1 MTKSLINKKRILNVL
16 LLALLIALPTNSFSQ
31 DNTSISNNNGK
42 SKIHITNNGKDF
54 KIEYEGDITLSDD
67 DKDII
72 AISNGGFIEIERS
85 SFGSKRR
92 IVVESDRNGK
102 LLKKYYEGRKEK
114 DFNPDGK
121 KWLAEVLQ
129 EIVRTTTIG
138 AQSRLN
144 RFYSKG
150 GANAVLG
157 EIERIESDYVKDTY
171 FKLLLEKNL
180 SNGDLVNVI
189 KRAGEE
195 IESDHYLASILTS
208 NQKAFLSS
216 GQTISAYLEAAK
228 SLDSDHY
235 LTSVLKQVINDKAIN
250 DNQMESFLELS
261 KSIKSDHYVTEVLI
275 EVMKNRELNS
285 QNITKIISL
294 SKDIESDH
302 YKAEVLTKVINS
314 KGMSSDAYDAFIDT
328 LDDIDSDHY
337 VSEVILELL
346 DNKLDASTASL
357 SKLLDMVK
365 RSVQSDHYASSI
377 YKKMSKQDL
386 TEDQLITTLE
396 SISSLQSGHYKSE
409 ALKSFANKVKRSSES
424 VKSAYRTAAK
434 SINSDTYYSQA
445 MKAID

>member
-157 EIERIESDYVKDTY
+157 EIERIESDYVKDAY